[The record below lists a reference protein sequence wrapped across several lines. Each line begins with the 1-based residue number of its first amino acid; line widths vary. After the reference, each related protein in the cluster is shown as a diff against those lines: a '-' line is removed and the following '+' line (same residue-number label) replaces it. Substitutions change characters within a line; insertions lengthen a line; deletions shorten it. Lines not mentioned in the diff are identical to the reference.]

1 MSAAVGQ
8 QVPNGQQATSGQ
20 EAGGWRPTLAL
31 LCAATTSGALAF
43 GSIALHRPDLIALA
57 APLLAWLLFH
67 VGRAGGGSLH
77 VRLRGAASTLLEDQ
91 STHARVRVT
100 APPGADLLSV
110 NLAPGEW
117 LRSRDALTRVAA
129 AEPGQTLVQYV
140 VTARRWSR
148 TSIGSAQ
155 VIAWA
160 GQGLFCADAQV
171 SGPPIKVLPYR
182 ERFTVSDVLP
192 VATGLVGAHR
202 SRRRGEGT
210 DLAGIR
216 PFQVGDRLK
225 RINWPVSLRTR
236 ALHVTETVTD
246 LDATVMI
253 VLDSSTDL
261 VPGDDPAR
269 IGGTLDT
276 AVHAAA
282 ALAEHYLRAG
292 DRVGLVD
299 DGPAT
304 RTVLPAA
311 GRAHLDRIVDALIDV
326 DTEPG
331 RRTAAARLARMLGRI
346 APRAMV
352 ILITPLL
359 EAARPEVA
367 FEIAR
372 SGHTVL
378 VIDSLGD
385 YTVQGSAGSTADLAW
400 RLQRLQHDVDIDR
413 LADIGIPT
421 ATWGGSG
428 SLNTALALLSRASAA
443 PRLRR

>member
-1 MSAAVGQ
+1 LSDPTGAHSAA
-8 QVPNGQQATSGQ
+8 
-20 EAGGWRPTLAL
+20 WRPTLAL
-31 LCAATTSGALAF
+31 LCAAATGGALLF
-43 GSIALHRPDLIALA
+43 GGVALHRPDLVALA
-57 APLLAWLLFH
+57 APLLTWLLVH
-67 VGRAGGGSLH
+67 LGRLGGGPLR
-77 VRLRGAASTLLEDQ
+77 VRLRGTASTLLEEQ
-91 STHARVRVT
+91 GSYARVRVT
-100 APPGADLLSV
+100 PPAGTDLLTV
-110 NLAPGEW
+110 NFVPGDWLTSPDALDAVVAAGPGE
-117 LRSRDALTRVAA
+117 TPV
-129 AEPGQTLVQYV
+129 EFV
-140 VTARRWSR
+140 VTARRWAH
-148 TSIGSAQ
+148 TSVGLAQ
-155 VIAWA
+155 VTAWG
-160 GQGLFCADAQV
+160 GQGLFCQV
-171 SGPPIKVLPYR
+171 AEASGTSVKILPYR

-192 VATGLVGAHR
+192 VTTGLVGAHR
-202 SRRRGEGT
+202 SRRPGEGT

-225 RINWPVSLRTR
+225 RINWPVSLRTGT
-236 ALHVTETVTD
+236 LHVTATVTD

-269 IGGTLDT
+269 LGGTLDT

-292 DRVGLVD
+292 DRVGLID

-326 DTEPG
+326 DTSPG
-331 RRTAAARLARMLGRI
+331 RRTAAMHLAAVLGRV

-359 EAARPEVA
+359 ELARPELAV
-367 FEIAR
+367 EIAR

-378 VIDSLGD
+378 VIDSLGQ
-385 YTVQGSAGSTADLAW
+385 YAAQGPPGSTTDLAW

-413 LADIGIPT
+413 LADVGIPT
-421 ATWGGSG
+421 VSWQGSG
-428 SLNTALALLSRASAA
+428 SLNTALARLSRASAA

>member
-1 MSAAVGQ
+1 MTAVPDGSAA
-8 QVPNGQQATSGQ
+8 
-20 EAGGWRPTLAL
+20 GWRPTLAL
-31 LCAATTSGALAF
+31 LCAAATGGTLLF
-43 GSIALHRPDLIALA
+43 GGVALHRADLVALA
-57 APLLAWLLFH
+57 APLLTWLLFH
-67 VGRAGGGSLH
+67 AGRLGSGRLQ
-77 VRLRGAASTLLEDQ
+77 VRLRAAASTLLEDQ
-91 STHARVRVT
+91 GTYARVRVT
-100 APPGADLLSV
+100 PPAGTDLLTVSFV
-110 NLAPGEW
+110 PGDW
-117 LRSRDALTRVAA
+117 LTSPDRLDTVVA
-129 AEPGQTLVQYV
+129 AEPGETLIEFV
-140 VTARRWSR
+140 VTARRWAR
-148 TSIGSAQ
+148 TSIGLAQ
-155 VIAWA
+155 VTAWG
-160 GQGLFCADAQV
+160 GQGLFCRDTEATGAPV
-171 SGPPIKVLPYR
+171 KILPYR

-192 VATGLVGAHR
+192 VTTGLVGAHR
-202 SRRRGEGT
+202 SRRPGEGT

-225 RINWPVSLRTR
+225 RINWPVSLRTG
-236 ALHVTETVTD
+236 ALHVTATVTD

-292 DRVGLVD
+292 DRVGLID

-326 DTEPG
+326 DTAPG
-331 RRTAAARLARMLGRI
+331 RRTAPVHLAGVLGRV

-359 EAARPEVA
+359 ELARPELAV
-367 FEIAR
+367 EIAR
-372 SGHTVL
+372 SGHIVL
-378 VIDSLGD
+378 VVDSLGQ
-385 YTVQGSAGSTADLAW
+385 YVAQGSPGSTTDLAW

-413 LADIGIPT
+413 LADVGIPT
-421 ATWGGSG
+421 VGWQGSG
-428 SLNTALALLSRASAA
+428 SLNTALARLSRAGAA